1 MTRLVLFG
9 GHGFVGSA
17 LRAGLPPEDLVA
29 PSRRDVD
36 LADESSVRAF
46 LEPGDAVVNAA
57 GYAAATDRTADGLA
71 RFRRDNV
78 EAVRCLADAA
88 IDRGVARL
96 IHLSSVAAMGQRS
109 GTGLVE
115 TDLATPRS
123 PYGQSK
129 RDGELVL
136 EARGDRLPITIL
148 RPTSIFGP
156 GRGLAR
162 LLCRIAALPV
172 VPLPAG
178 GRAMIPFSHIDN
190 LVGAVVAAIGTP
202 ATAGR
207 TFIVGDPES
216 YRLRDVL
223 VGLAARLGQPAPRT
237 VSLPV
242 SLLRAVGALEAGVAG
257 LRGAR
262 PLLDPVRLETLTVSV
277 SYSPAAFQAVTGF
290 QPPVDLGAA
299 LDDLAAWYLDRPA

>member
-17 LRAGLPPEDLVA
+17 IRTGLPSEDLVA
-29 PSRRDVD
+29 PTRNDVE
-36 LADESSVRAF
+36 LADRSSVRAF
-46 LEPGDAVVNAA
+46 LEPGDVVVNAA
-57 GYAAATDRTADGLA
+57 GYAAATDRTPNGLA

-88 IDRGVARL
+88 IECGVARL

-109 GTGLVE
+109 GADLVE
-115 TDLATPRS
+115 ADMATPRS

-129 RDGELVL
+129 LDGELLL
-136 EARGDRLPITIL
+136 EARGDQLPITIL

-156 GRGLAR
+156 GRGLAA

-190 LVGAVVAAIGTP
+190 LVGAVVATIGTP

-207 TFIVGDPES
+207 TFIVGDPSS

-223 VGLAARLGQPAPRT
+223 VGLGQRLGQPAPRT

-242 SLLRAVGALEAGVAG
+242 SLLRAVGALEQRVAD
-257 LRGAR
+257 LRGDG
-262 PLLDPVRLETLTVSV
+262 PLLDQVRMETLTVSI

-290 QPPVDLGAA
+290 QPPVDLATA
-299 LDDLAAWYLDRPA
+299 LDDLTAWHRARRA